1 MSADTSTDILIVE
14 DHPTMRAAM
23 RAVLEQEGYE
33 LREAGDGP
41 AALDQISLRI
51 PDVMFLDLHMPGVT
65 GEEVLRQVKGDPETA
80 GIKVIVVTAQG
91 EEGKRTVLELGADA
105 YFQKPYSPL
114 GLLQAVEDVLRPH
127 DGEREA
133 EAGAETGN
141 GNGNTA
147 AGSGEGAESEG
158 SDTAEA
164 DPGYDPLWPG
174 AR

>member
-1 MSADTSTDILIVE
+1 MSTDVSTDILIVE

-41 AALDQISLRI
+41 AALDQISLRL

-127 DGEREA
+127 DGERVALA
-133 EAGAETGN
+133 EEGNAAAEPADA
-141 GNGNTA
+141 A
-147 AGSGEGAESEG
+147 AGSEG
-158 SDTAEA
+158 SSTADA

>member
-1 MSADTSTDILIVE
+1 MSADVSTDILIVE

-80 GIKVIVVTAQG
+80 GVKVIVVTAQG

-127 DGEREA
+127 DG
-133 EAGAETGN
+133 GHDPQPDETDGN
-141 GNGNTA
+141 A
-147 AGSGEGAESEG
+147 AVDSGDGDGSEG
-158 SDTAEA
+158 SATAES